1 MLYLIIEIP
10 RIVDHTNITG
20 PLALGDSANL
30 SCVASG
36 GPLPTF
42 QWYRDDVL
50 LMNQSSLYIY
60 DFENCEHEN
69 LTRSLLE
76 LQGLAFSDSGTYRCQ
91 AISIAGNASTEFK
104 VVVMQGMI
112 FSNNLLVQ
120 HVLIYYLTQYR
131 YSQGVLVYAC
141 THVNVA

>member
-1 MLYLIIEIP
+1 MLVEKRMFFRISFIHCISNVFYLIIEIP

-20 PLALGDSANL
+20 PLAPEGSANL
-30 SCVASG
+30 WCVASG

-60 DFENCEHEN
+60 DFENSEHGN
-69 LTRSLLE
+69 LTGSLLE
-76 LQGLAFSDSGTYRCQ
+76 LHDLTFSDSGTYKCQ

-104 VVVMQGMI
+104 VVVMEGMI
-112 FSNNLLVQ
+112 FSNNI
-120 HVLIYYLTQYR
+120 IY
-131 YSQGVLVYAC
+131 
-141 THVNVA
+141 

>member
-1 MLYLIIEIP
+1 MFFRISSMLRISNVFYLIIEIP
-10 RIVDHTNITG
+10 RIVNHTNITG
-20 PLALGDSANL
+20 PLAPGDSANL
-30 SCVASG
+30 SCLASG

-60 DFENCEHEN
+60 DFENSEHGI

-76 LQGLAFSDSGTYRCQ
+76 LHGLTFSDSGTYKCQ

-112 FSNNLLVQ
+112 VSNKFNMCL
-120 HVLIYYLTQYR
+120 YN
-131 YSQGVLVYAC
+131 A
-141 THVNVA
+141 

>member
-10 RIVDHTNITG
+10 RIVDYTNITG

-30 SCVASG
+30 SCQASG

-50 LMNQSSLYIY
+50 LYN
-60 DFENCEHEN
+60 FENSEDGN

-76 LQGLAFSDSGTYRCQ
+76 LHDLTFSDSGTYRCQ

-112 FSNNLLVQ
+112 FSNNNLLVQ
-120 HVLIYYLTQYR
+120 CAYIMSQYQ
-131 YSQGVLVYAC
+131 YSQRVLVYIC

>member
-1 MLYLIIEIP
+1 MLYLIIENP
-10 RIVDHTNITG
+10 RIVDHTSITG

-36 GPLPTF
+36 GPLPTV

-50 LMNQSSLYIY
+50 LY
-60 DFENCEHEN
+60 DFENSEHGNFTE
-69 LTRSLLE
+69 SLLE
-76 LQGLAFSDSGTYRCQ
+76 LHDLTFSDSGTYKCQ

-112 FSNNLLVQ
+112 LFNN
-120 HVLIYYLTQYR
+120 
-131 YSQGVLVYAC
+131 
-141 THVNVA
+141 